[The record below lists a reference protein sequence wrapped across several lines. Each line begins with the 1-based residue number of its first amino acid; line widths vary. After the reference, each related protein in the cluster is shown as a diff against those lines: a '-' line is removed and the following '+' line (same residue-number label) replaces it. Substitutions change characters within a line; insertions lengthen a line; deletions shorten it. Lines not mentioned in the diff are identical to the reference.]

1 MVKISDKATVL
12 TERYGLS
19 PDEARNFV
27 DAMFD
32 VVKENLEEAEQTVKI
47 KGLGTFKVA
56 TMNARAS
63 VDVNTGERITIE
75 ERNKI
80 TFSPEV
86 MLRDR
91 VNRPFVQ
98 FETVVLND
106 GVDFSDIDKE
116 FELDQNDDENESTL
130 TEAVDDGL
138 EQDSIEETAQ
148 TEDETDDNKTVIG
161 EEPPII
167 AEENHV
173 VTEGPS
179 VTNDSEDSVFVSD
192 GTTDTKENTNVSVEE
207 QVSINQQPPTSS
219 QEPTTTAEQSAT
231 DSEQSTVNNQQSSI
245 EEEQRRLLVQKI
257 MAQSPEM
264 MPSCKQRNPRLM
276 YWLTAAS
283 FVLLVAIGVGM
294 YFIYTRIE
302 AKNIAI
308 EQLNATMAS
317 APIVTQKPENTVKP
331 QAPQLESADTIA
343 KNKDELVKVEEAAI
357 NNDSKGEDV
366 VKTEGKKS
374 AESVNATSYTDY
386 NFDPRVRT
394 GAYVIVGVEQI
405 VTVRNGQTLQSISKY
420 YLGDGMECYVEAM
433 NGKTEV
439 KAGDKLR
446 IPKLKLKPR
455 KH

>member
-32 VVKENLEEAEQTVKI
+32 VLKENLEEAEQTVKI

-75 ERNKI
+75 ERNRI

-86 MLRDR
+86 ILRDR

-130 TEAVDDGL
+130 TETVDDDL
-138 EQDSIEETAQ
+138 KQDSIEETAQ
-148 TEDETDDNKTVIG
+148 TEDETDDNKTVI

-167 AEENHV
+167 AEENPA
-173 VTEGPS
+173 VTEEPP

-192 GTTDTKENTNVSVEE
+192 KTTDTKENTNVSVEE
-207 QVSINQQPPTSS
+207 QVSVNQQPSTIS
-219 QEPTTTAEQSAT
+219 QEPKTTAEQSAT
-231 DSEQSTVNNQQSSI
+231 DSEQSTDNNQQSSI

-276 YWLTAAS
+276 CWFTAAS

-317 APIVTQKPENTVKP
+317 APILTAKPENTVKP
-331 QAPQLESADTIA
+331 QSPQFESADTIA
-343 KNKDELVKVEEAAI
+343 KNKDELAKVEEAAI
-357 NNDSKGEDV
+357 NDDSKENV

-405 VTVRNGQTLQSISKY
+405 ITVRNGQTLQSISKY